1 MWDGKLYIEEA
12 YKQLDNPTSYQ
23 KLKPT
28 TLSVHQREISK
39 TEREHI
45 LTDALPM
52 TAKLLIKHYPKLP
65 AFYLLPKINKFNNRG
80 RPIVSAC
87 SCPTEHI
94 SEYLDTVLQALVCFG
109 SFFFF
114 NLDSSVTDK
123 CWLARHFTGLFLLH
137 FLISSDTQAYQ
148 TVAFIQK
155 DTPSSCVCVYV
166 CVYSCV
172 CVCVCVCL
180 CACVC
185 VERRFDASFFIF
197 IF

>member
-65 AFYLLPKINKFNNRG
+65 AFYLQPKINKFNNRG

-94 SEYLDTVLQALVCFG
+94 SEYLDAVLQPLVHSLPTYVKDSTHALNLIEDINQNQNFEPKYFFTMDITSLYTCISHNDGLKALKHFLNKRATPDPPTDALIRLAELVLNKNN
-109 SFFFF
+109 FFFF
-114 NLDSSVTDK
+114 S
-123 CWLARHFTGLFLLH
+123 
-137 FLISSDTQAYQ
+137 
-148 TVAFIQK
+148 
-155 DTPSSCVCVYV
+155 
-166 CVYSCV
+166 
-172 CVCVCVCL
+172 
-180 CACVC
+180 
-185 VERRFDASFFIF
+185 
-197 IF
+197 